1 MRSILLAAAVALAFA
16 DSSIVVLALPELL
29 QRFHTSVSDV
39 AWVVTSYNLAVAL
52 VAAVLA
58 RVRLDP
64 ARAARAGLALFTA
77 ASIACAAA
85 NGLWLLV
92 AFRAVQGAGGA
103 LVLVAALPLLGTGE
117 RRVARWA
124 LAGAAGA

>member
-39 AWVVTSYNLAVAL
+39 AWVVTAYNLAVAV
-52 VAAVLA
+52 VAAAVA
-58 RVRLDP
+58 RRGLDP
-64 ARAARAGLALFTA
+64 ARTARIGLALFTA

-85 NGLWLLV
+85 PSLWPLV
-92 AFRAVQGAGGA
+92 VFRAAQG
-103 LVLVAALPLLGTGE
+103 
-117 RRVARWA
+117 
-124 LAGAAGA
+124 

>member
-1 MRSILLAAAVALAFA
+1 MRSVLVAAAVALAFA

-39 AWVVTSYNLAVAL
+39 AWVVTSYNLAVAV
-52 VAAVLA
+52 VAAALV

-64 ARAARAGLALFTA
+64 ARAARVGLTVFTA
-77 ASIACAAA
+77 ASIACALA

-92 AFRAVQGAGGA
+92 AFRAAQGAGGA
-103 LVLVAALPLLGTGE
+103 LTLVAALPLLGRE
-117 RRVARWA
+117 RGVPRWA
-124 LAGAAGA
+124 LAG